1 MIGLREITK
10 ERSIVLDN
18 MKMQGII
25 IGEER
30 GIERGRE
37 EGREEGSLEI
47 LKALANDPDSN
58 FTAEDLAK
66 KFGFTVEEIL
76 NGK

>member
-30 GIERGRE
+30 GIEREWEMKKEEISGE
-37 EGREEGSLEI
+37 EGWWWRAI
-47 LKALANDPDSN
+47 D
-58 FTAEDLAK
+58 
-66 KFGFTVEEIL
+66 I
-76 NGK
+76 